1 MHQYMNGNAP
11 TAPDNAVYRRLT
23 AAALLFIVI
32 GCIAGVMVPAGLQWD
47 FANFYDAG
55 RIVDAGQQASLLQ
68 KDKSTIAGIT
78 PLGNLDFWGTP
89 LSAWLYVPLGRLQP
103 ETALILFKIENVLAY
118 GAALLVL
125 FFHLREFVPRDN
137 AVYWRMAAIFSIAA
151 LLYQPFWTV
160 FRVGGQTTA
169 TVLLLLTVALVTHY
183 RLRFAW
189 SSLLFV
195 LAVMIKPALATGL
208 LFLMIVSG
216 VRFALFTVAYIVA
229 LGLFSIALMGLDV
242 QVAFVDKMLS
252 GSSFTGDW
260 FYSSAL
266 FSIILQYMYAFDW
279 PKSLMLQLSAVVK
292 LGVVAS
298 FAWVVFRTRPRL
310 AERHALAHFNFLLA
324 IMFFLLV
331 SQTLWE
337 HYLSL
342 MFIPLVFLLVPRTQK
357 NTSLTWM
364 GLVFAASLPLQNIII
379 IQLLQYLFALDSITL
394 LTPLMLL
401 KTAPLWLG
409 WIFVLR
415 HHEWFISIYQQDIH
429 ASTRLAVGS

>member
-1 MHQYMNGNAP
+1 MHQYLNGSAP
-11 TAPDNAVYRRLT
+11 AAPGIAVYRRLT
-23 AAALLFIVI
+23 AAALLLIAI
-32 GCIAGVMVPAGLQWD
+32 GCIAGVLVPAGLNWD

-55 RIVDAGQQASLLQ
+55 RIVVSGQQDSLLQ
-68 KDKSTIAGIT
+68 KDKSTIAGFT

-89 LSAWLYVPLGRLQP
+89 LSAWLYAPLGRLEP
-103 ETALILFKIENVLAY
+103 ETALLLFKIENVLAY

-137 AVYWRMAAIFSIAA
+137 TVYWRLTAVFSSIA

-169 TVLLLLTVALVTHY
+169 TVMLLLCIALVMHY

-195 LAVMIKPALATGL
+195 LAVLIKPSLATGL
-208 LFLMIVSG
+208 LFLMIVSSA
-216 VRFALFTVAYIVA
+216 RFALFTFAHLAV
-229 LGLFSIALMGLDV
+229 LGLLSVAVMGLDI
-242 QVAFVDKMLS
+242 QMEFIDKMLNGS
-252 GSSFTGDW
+252 GYTADW

-279 PKSLMLQLSAVVK
+279 PRSLMMQLSAVLK
-292 LGVVAS
+292 LCVVAS
-298 FAWVVFRTRPRL
+298 FAWVVIRTRPQL
-310 AERHALAHFNFLLA
+310 TDRHARAHFNYLLA

-331 SQTLWE
+331 SQTVWE

-342 MFIPLVFLLVPRTQK
+342 MFIPLAFLLAPRARK
-357 NTSLTWM
+357 IAGLTWM
-364 GLVFAASLPLQNIII
+364 GLVFAASLPLQNIIVV
-379 IQLLQYLFALDSITL
+379 QLLRSRFALDSITT

-409 WIFVLR
+409 WIFLLR
-415 HHEWFISIYQQDIH
+415 YHEWFIGIYRPDGPASIQ
-429 ASTRLAVGS
+429 LADGS